1 MTQETTKAT
10 FRYKF
15 SENFMGPL
23 TEFARVHKF
32 DDPKIFKE
40 NWQDWIKDNKEL
52 VNTESDRLLRLGY
65 TGNVGTKMYKSA
77 RYYFKNKST
86 IKKAPKKRRQY
97 IGLERS
103 LLDSMDEHIET
114 IGQNEKPAQAFNNF
128 MDSEKYRMIL
138 KQEKSRLRSYN
149 MDAEDIHTKLK
160 KTYKNRH
167 FNKTKKNKSKN

>member
-1 MTQETTKAT
+1 MLEPKCIKALDTTLKT
-10 FRYKF
+10 
-15 SENFMGPL
+15 
-23 TEFARVHKF
+23 
-32 DDPKIFKE
+32 
-40 NWQDWIKDNKEL
+40 
-52 VNTESDRLLRLGY
+52 
-65 TGNVGTKMYKSA
+65 
-77 RYYFKNKST
+77 
-86 IKKAPKKRRQY
+86 
-97 IGLERS
+97 S
-103 LLDSMDEHIET
+103 LLLKRSKKETPIYWSRKKSSDSMDEHIET

>member
-15 SENFMGPL
+15 SENFMGSL
-23 TEFARVHKF
+23 IEFSRVHKF
-32 DDPKIFKE
+32 DKPDIFKE
-40 NWQDWIKDNKEL
+40 HWEEWTKYNKEIINL
-52 VNTESDRLLRLGY
+52 ESDRLLRLGY

-77 RYYFKNKST
+77 RYYFKNKSSV
-86 IKKAPKKRRQY
+86 KKEPKKRRQY

-103 LLDSMDEHIET
+103 LLDSMDEHIEA
-114 IGQNEKPAQAFNNF
+114 IGKREKPAQAFNNF

-167 FNKTKKNKSKN
+167 FNKTKKAKN

>member
-1 MTQETTKAT
+1 
-10 FRYKF
+10 
-15 SENFMGPL
+15 
-23 TEFARVHKF
+23 
-32 DDPKIFKE
+32 
-40 NWQDWIKDNKEL
+40 
-52 VNTESDRLLRLGY
+52 
-65 TGNVGTKMYKSA
+65 
-77 RYYFKNKST
+77 
-86 IKKAPKKRRQY
+86 
-97 IGLERS
+97 
-103 LLDSMDEHIET
+103 MDEHIET